1 VEALLFGVGAA
12 VAFGFGDYAAA
23 MASRRVGV
31 ALTALG
37 MQVIGV
43 GAFGIVL
50 ALLGRWP
57 RLEWEQ
63 APWAFALALVGTLS
77 LVALYR
83 AFALG
88 PIAVVSPIVASY
100 AAMSVL
106 GIVAF
111 LGERLSIGQAVAI
124 AAVFIGVA
132 IASTDIRE
140 LRRTFGRPAT
150 LAALAQQGP
159 LPLGV
164 RIGVLATV
172 GFGIWGV
179 LLSAATR
186 AQDPFALVIIWR
198 IFGIAMVGAFI
209 LFRRMPVAPLAIP
222 ATLAIVA
229 LVGVLDTGANV
240 LLMLGIESG
249 FASFVMTGSGAYP
262 IIPAVL
268 AILVLRERLAPN
280 QYVGVAILI
289 AGLVGLGLQS

>member
-1 VEALLFGVGAA
+1 MLGVGAA

-23 MASRRVGV
+23 MGSRRAGV
-31 ALTALG
+31 AITALG
-37 MQVIGV
+37 MQVIGLV
-43 GAFGIVL
+43 AIALVLAAFGHWPSL
-50 ALLGRWP
+50 AWD
-57 RLEWEQ
+57 Q
-63 APWAFALALVGTLS
+63 VPWSFALASIGTLS

-100 AAMSVL
+100 AALSVI

-111 LGERLSIGQAVAI
+111 LGERLTPGQAVAI
-124 AAVFIGVA
+124 ALTFIGVA

-140 LRRTFGRPAT
+140 LRRTLGRPVE
-150 LAALAQQGP
+150 
-159 LPLGV
+159 GV
-164 RIGVLATV
+164 RIGVLATI

-186 AQDPFALVIIWR
+186 ASDPFALVMIWR
-198 IFGIAMVGAFI
+198 VFGIAFVGAFMVW
-209 LFRRMPVAPLAIP
+209 RRIPVTPLRVP
-222 ATLAIVA
+222 STLAIVA

-240 LLMLGIESG
+240 LLMLGVQSG
-249 FASFVMTGSGAYP
+249 FASYVMTGSGAYP

-280 QYVGVAILI
+280 QYVGVALLI
-289 AGLVGLGLQS
+289 AGLVALGLQA